1 MMQPL
6 QGSLVA
12 LVTPMLENGS
22 LDFNALEALIEWHI
36 ESGTNGIVSVG
47 TTGESATVSVPEHLE
62 IINKTINFVDGR
74 VPVIAG
80 TGGNSTQEAIEL
92 TQTAAELGADYA
104 LLVTPYYNKPNQEGL
119 FQHFIKIADSAEIP
133 QILYNVPSR
142 TACDLMPETVMRL
155 ANHQNIVGIKEALDS
170 SERFSELIKISQSIA
185 DQKHFSV
192 FSGDDPTFNSFMAN
206 GGDGVIS
213 VAANVVPSYISQIC
227 SFGVISV
234 AANVVPS
241 YISQIC
247 SLNLSGQFDEAKE
260 LNSILDNLYELLF
273 VESNP
278 IPVKWIL
285 NRMKRIQSGIRLPLV
300 PYNESFHEKT
310 INEMIKLKLL

>member
-185 DQKHFSV
+185 DQKNFSV

-227 SFGVISV
+227 S
-234 AANVVPS
+234 
-241 YISQIC
+241 
-247 SLNLSGQFDEAKE
+247 LNLSGQFDEAKE
-260 LNSILDNLYELLF
+260 LNSILENLYELLF

-278 IPVKWIL
+278 IPVKWML

>member
-1 MMQPL
+1 
-6 QGSLVA
+6 
-12 LVTPMLENGS
+12 MLENGS

-119 FQHFIKIADSAEIP
+119 FHHFIKIADSAEIP

-185 DQKHFSV
+185 DQKNFSV

-227 SFGVISV
+227 S
-234 AANVVPS
+234 
-241 YISQIC
+241 
-247 SLNLSGQFDEAKE
+247 LNLSGQFDEAKE
-260 LNSILDNLYELLF
+260 LNSILENLYELLF

-278 IPVKWIL
+278 IPVKWML

-310 INEMIKLKLL
+310 INEMIKLKLV

>member
-12 LVTPMLENGS
+12 LVTPMLEDGS

-47 TTGESATVSVPEHLE
+47 TTGESATVSVSEHLK
-62 IINKTINFVDGR
+62 IINKTINFVNGR

-92 TQTAAELGADYA
+92 TQTAAELGADFA

-119 FQHFIKIADSAEIP
+119 FQHFIKIANSADIP

-170 SERFSELIKISQSIA
+170 SERLSELIKISQSIA
-185 DQKHFSV
+185 DQKKFLV
-192 FSGDDPTFNSFMAN
+192 LSGDDPTFNSFMAN

-227 SFGVISV
+227 SF
-234 AANVVPS
+234 
-241 YISQIC
+241 
-247 SLNLSGQFDEAKE
+247 NLSDQFDEAKE
-260 LNSILDNLYELLF
+260 LNSILENLYELLF

-278 IPVKWIL
+278 IPVKWML

>member
-12 LVTPMLENGS
+12 LVTPMLEDGS

-47 TTGESATVSVPEHLE
+47 TTGESATVSVSEHLK
-62 IINKTINFVDGR
+62 IINKTINFVNGR

-119 FQHFIKIADSAEIP
+119 FQHFIKIANSADIP

-142 TACDLMPETVMRL
+142 TACDLMPETVMKL
-155 ANHQNIVGIKEALDS
+155 TNHQNIVGIKEALDS
-170 SERFSELIKISQSIA
+170 SERLSKLIKISQSIA
-185 DQKHFSV
+185 DQKKFLV

-213 VAANVVPSYISQIC
+213 VAANVVPSYI
-227 SFGVISV
+227 
-234 AANVVPS
+234 A
-241 YISQIC
+241 QIC
-247 SLNLSGQFDEAKE
+247 SLNLSDQFDEAKE
-260 LNSILDNLYELLF
+260 LNSILENLYELLF

-278 IPVKWIL
+278 IPVKWML
-285 NRMKRIQSGIRLPLV
+285 NKMKRIQSGIRLPLV
-300 PYNESFHEKT
+300 PYNEVFHEKT
-310 INEMIKLKLL
+310 INEMIKLKLI

>member
-12 LVTPMLENGS
+12 LVTPMLENGG

-47 TTGESATVSVPEHLE
+47 TTGESATVSVPEHLK

-119 FQHFIKIADSAEIP
+119 FHHFIKIADSTEIP

-170 SERFSELIKISQSIA
+170 SERLSELIKISQSIA
-185 DQKHFSV
+185 DQKNFSV

-227 SFGVISV
+227 S
-234 AANVVPS
+234 
-241 YISQIC
+241 
-247 SLNLSGQFDEAKE
+247 LNLSGQFDEAKE
-260 LNSILDNLYELLF
+260 LNSILENLYELLF
-273 VESNP
+273 VESIP
-278 IPVKWIL
+278 IFNK
-285 NRMKRIQSGIRLPLV
+285 
-300 PYNESFHEKT
+300 
-310 INEMIKLKLL
+310 

>member
-1 MMQPL
+1 MQPL

-227 SFGVISV
+227 S
-234 AANVVPS
+234 
-241 YISQIC
+241 
-247 SLNLSGQFDEAKE
+247 LNLSGQFDEAKE